1 MGDLGA
7 GSVAGL
13 RMAALLMRFG
23 LAGWRTWGL
32 AAALCLLAAAAGL
45 GGGGIAAAAGGIRVV
60 DSQAVADF
68 PDAVDLT
75 VIAESG
81 SEIVEVRVFFRA
93 RGSEVW
99 QYTYADFQP
108 GPRVVATS
116 AVPPN
121 RSSFI
126 SPGVALEYFYEI
138 RDAAGDTLRTP
149 AAAVEYL
156 DARFDWQ
163 RVSIGPL
170 TLLYYGQPQAAVD
183 RIVREVGAGLERIG
197 RLVQPPATPPGIRGV
212 IYHSSA
218 DAAGAMPELSRT
230 TTDHGLFAGFA
241 FDGQGVFVALGLNR
255 NIILH
260 EAAHLLL
267 AQSLGEAALP
277 VPAWLNEGLAQYLEP
292 DARPAPAARLR
303 QRTRPLSAMRALS
316 GTPDAIYLFYQK
328 SLSVVAFLIDEY
340 GQADFRRLLDELRQG
355 HNTDAALQRVYGF
368 GVDGLDRRWAEGQ
381 GPDSRNADSRSDNSG
396 GLAGAADSGGG
407 GSSGGPVSPF
417 VFFDLWLFAGLT
429 LLAGAAL
436 LGRFALRRLSAA
448 RARHPPNGGDY
459 SGWDDYPDD
468 YRPDDYHPDDYR
480 PR

>member
-1 MGDLGA
+1 
-7 GSVAGL
+7 
-13 RMAALLMRFG
+13 MAALLMRFG
-23 LAGWRTWGL
+23 LAGWRPWGL
-32 AAALCLLAAAAGL
+32 AVALGLLALAAGL
-45 GGGGIAAAAGGIRVV
+45 GGGGTALAAGGIRVV

-68 PDAVDLT
+68 PDAVALT
-75 VIAESG
+75 LIAESG

-93 RGSEVW
+93 SGSAVW

-149 AAAVEYL
+149 AAIVEYL
-156 DARFDWQ
+156 DGRFDWQ

-170 TLLYYGQPQAAVD
+170 ALLYYDQPQAAVD
-183 RIVREVGAGLERIG
+183 RIVRDVGAGLERIG
-197 RLVQPPATPPGIRGV
+197 RLVQPPASPPGIRGV

-292 DARPAPAARLR
+292 DARPAPAAQLR
-303 QRTRPLSAMRALS
+303 QRTRPLTAMRALY

-340 GQADFRRLLDELRQG
+340 GEDDFRRLLDELRQG
-355 HNTDAALQRVYGF
+355 RATDAAMQRVYGF
-368 GVDGLDRRWAEGQ
+368 DIDGLDRRWAAGR
-381 GPDSRNADSRSDNSG
+381 GPDSRSADSRADGSG
-396 GLAGAADSGGG
+396 GLSGAADSGGDG

-417 VFFDLWLFAGLT
+417 AFFDLWLFAGLT

-436 LGRFALRRLSAA
+436 LGRFALRRLSAH
-448 RARHPPNGGDY
+448 RAAASGAQHPPNGSDYGD
-459 SGWDDYPDD
+459 WDDYPGD
-468 YRPDDYHPDDYR
+468 YRPDDYHRDDYR